1 MKEKIRKSKKSF
13 TIHQVFSI
21 ILIVVLMIYTICL
34 ILPILWG
41 VFTSVKS
48 FEDFRVDPVYP
59 PLRHI
64 WQWEWKNFA
73 VIFENFFVRTAD
85 FREVGM
91 LEQIWYTILYAGIG
105 SLIATFVPCIMAYV
119 TARFNFRMSKV
130 IYGIVLFAM
139 ILPVVGSFPS
149 ELNLMRAL
157 NLYDTMIGAW
167 IQKANFLGI
176 YFLVFHA
183 FFKSLP
189 NDYAEAAYV
198 SGASEFRVMTSI
210 MLPLARNIFATVML
224 IKFIELWNDYQS
236 ILLFMPSLPTLSYGL
251 FYLSNNTQGSL
262 NSVPM
267 RMAGCMILVIPIM
280 ILFVLFRDR
289 LFSNISSGGIKE

>member
-91 LEQIWYTILYAGIG
+91 LEQIWYTILYAGVG
-105 SLIATFVPCIMAYV
+105 DCNVCALHNGVRYGAFQFQNEQSHLRNRAVCDDSPRRGFV
-119 TARFNFRMSKV
+119 
-130 IYGIVLFAM
+130 
-139 ILPVVGSFPS
+139 SFGT
-149 ELNLMRAL
+149 ELNA
-157 NLYDTMIGAW
+157 G
-167 IQKANFLGI
+167 
-176 YFLVFHA
+176 V
-183 FFKSLP
+183 
-189 NDYAEAAYV
+189 E
-198 SGASEFRVMTSI
+198 
-210 MLPLARNIFATVML
+210 
-224 IKFIELWNDYQS
+224 
-236 ILLFMPSLPTLSYGL
+236 
-251 FYLSNNTQGSL
+251 
-262 NSVPM
+262 SV
-267 RMAGCMILVIPIM
+267 
-280 ILFVLFRDR
+280 
-289 LFSNISSGGIKE
+289 

>member
-85 FREVGM
+85 FRDVGM
-91 LEQIWYTILYAGIG
+91 LEQIWYTILYAGVG
-105 SLIATFVPCIMAYV
+105 SLTATFVPCIMAYV

-167 IQKANFLGI
+167 IQKANFFRHILFGVPCL
-176 YFLVFHA
+176 FQESAQRLCRGRVCQR
-183 FFKSLP
+183 SLRISGDDF
-189 NDYAEAAYV
+189 DYAAA
-198 SGASEFRVMTSI
+198 GAQYFCDGHADQVYRI
-210 MLPLARNIFATVML
+210 MERLSKHPAVYA
-224 IKFIELWNDYQS
+224 QS
-236 ILLFMPSLPTLSYGL
+236 AYALL
-251 FYLSNNTQGSL
+251 
-262 NSVPM
+262 
-267 RMAGCMILVIPIM
+267 RI
-280 ILFVLFRDR
+280 ILFEQQHAGQSEQRTDAHGGMYDSGDPDHDTFRAFPR
-289 LFSNISSGGIKE
+289 PFVQQYFIGRN